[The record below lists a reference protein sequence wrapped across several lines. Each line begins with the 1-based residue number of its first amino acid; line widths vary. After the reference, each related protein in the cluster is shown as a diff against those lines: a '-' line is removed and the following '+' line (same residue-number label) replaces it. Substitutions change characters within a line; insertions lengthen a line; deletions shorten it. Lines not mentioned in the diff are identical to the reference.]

1 MELVA
6 NRSVVEH
13 ELRQALGSRRANQ
26 NNSVLLLRA
35 APEWRGELEFSFEDK
50 DRQIAVAVAKCA
62 TVLAVL
68 DALAGRRDGQYLVV
82 LTPCD
87 TRDVGDS
94 ILAHAMYPEIKPV
107 DRWDLVKDAFGAV
120 SLDPAL

>member
-13 ELRQALGSRRANQ
+13 ELRRALASRRANQ
-26 NNSVLLLRA
+26 KNSVLLLRA

-50 DRQIAVAVAKCA
+50 DRQIAVTVAPCA

-68 DALAGRRDGQYLVV
+68 DALAGPARRSVPGRPHPLRHPRGRG
-82 LTPCD
+82 LRSRPGAAS
-87 TRDVGDS
+87 GDQ
-94 ILAHAMYPEIKPV
+94 A
-107 DRWDLVKDAFGAV
+107 G
-120 SLDPAL
+120 